1 MRPPRLDRV
10 TVERVLGKMRRM
22 GSSKRSWDRDL
33 NRWLLRK
40 QLAPLFQ
47 QSAPPTLALTTI
59 PIVADVMEDL
69 PVDRWVYYCVDDF
82 SHWPGLD
89 QATMLTMEEQVVR
102 RADLLIAASSVL
114 QVRLGG
120 MGREASLCTHG
131 VNLEVWKGG
140 GAAKFTWPSFI
151 QGPVALFWGV
161 VDRRLDTDFLV
172 QLASSLP
179 ELSIVLVG
187 PVQSPDPAIQQLPNV
202 HSLAAVTTEV
212 LARMAQAADCLIMP
226 YAKNPL
232 TLAMQPLKLKEYLAS
247 GRPAVVRRLP
257 STESWALACDVVDN
271 AAEFVKAVQRRIDF
285 GISPEQANSR
295 RLLERESWSRK
306 AEEFQA
312 LVQAAG
318 TAGGLEGEVDSPARR
333 VPLARQQDNGMFRHG
348 R

>member
-1 MRPPRLDRV
+1 MWPWF
-10 TVERVLGKMRRM
+10 
-22 GSSKRSWDRDL
+22 KRKWDRDL
-33 NRWLLRK
+33 NRWLLRQ
-40 QLAPLFQ
+40 QLASLFQ
-47 QSAPPTLALTTI
+47 QPAPPTLALTTI
-59 PIVADVMEDL
+59 PIVADIMEDL

-102 RADLLIAASSVL
+102 NADLLVAASSVL
-114 QVRLGG
+114 QVRLAG

-131 VNLEVWKGG
+131 VNLEAWK
-140 GAAKFTWPSFI
+140 AKAETKFAWPSSI
-151 QGPVALFWGV
+151 KGPVALFWGV

-179 ELSIVLVG
+179 QLSIVLVG
-187 PVQSPDPAIQQLPNV
+187 PIQSPDPVIQQLPNV
-202 HSLAAVTTEV
+202 YSLAAVTTEV

-257 STESWALACDVVDN
+257 STESWAFACDVVDN
-271 AAEFVKAVQRRIDF
+271 AEEFVKAVQRSIDL
-285 GISPEQANSR
+285 GISPEQVDNR
-295 RLLERESWSRK
+295 RLLEQESWRCK

-318 TAGGLEGEVDSPARR
+318 TARGLAGEVGSSSRR
-333 VPLARQQDNGMFRHG
+333 VPLVPQHDNGMIRHG
-348 R
+348 L